1 MPLAA
6 ILMVIDIAL
15 VIHAAKTGRFSPWG
29 FIILMIPGIGALAYV
44 LVELMPEWMG
54 SVKGQSARKRL
65 VNTLDPQRRYREL
78 SDQLAI
84 ADTVANREALAEQCL
99 ALGKFEEAKGH
110 FEEILTRP
118 LGEEPIYYLGLAR
131 AQFGLGRPSVT
142 VATLDELRTRWPNY
156 QSNEGHLLYARA
168 LEESGR
174 DDEAIDEYKVLAGC
188 YPGAEARVRYGLL
201 LDRLGR
207 RAEAKAVLSDVLTHM
222 KRAPK
227 YVRKVQAEWI
237 AAAEKALRI

>member
-6 ILMVIDIAL
+6 ILMAIDIAL

-29 FIILMIPGIGALAYV
+29 FIILLIPGIGALAYV
-44 LVELMPEWMG
+44 LVELLPEWLG
-54 SVKGQSARKRL
+54 SAQGQGARKRL
-65 VNTLDPQRRYREL
+65 VNTLDPERRYREL
-78 SDQLAI
+78 SDLLAI
-84 ADTVANREALAEQCL
+84 ADTVANRETLAVQCL
-99 ALGKFEEAKGH
+99 ALGKFEEAKRH
-110 FEEILTRP
+110 FDEIVKRP

-131 AQFGLGRPSVT
+131 AQFGLGRPSETIV
-142 VATLDELRTRWPNY
+142 TLDDLKTRWPSY

-174 DDEAIDEYKVLAGC
+174 DDEAIEEYKVLADC

-207 RAEAKAVLSDVLTHM
+207 RTEAKAVLSDVLTYM